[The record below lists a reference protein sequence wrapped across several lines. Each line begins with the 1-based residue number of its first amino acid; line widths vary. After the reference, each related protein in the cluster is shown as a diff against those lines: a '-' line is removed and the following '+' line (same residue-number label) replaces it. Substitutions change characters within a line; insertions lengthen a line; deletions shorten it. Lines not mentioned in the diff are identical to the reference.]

1 MVKMSKKDLVKYS
14 IIISIIVIVVIVTNC
29 LYFFVITPTKISG
42 DSMETTYSDG
52 DIVLVNKVYKSI
64 ESGDIVIFY
73 NNGLKLIKRVIG
85 VANDIIEISDSILYV
100 NGIKMFELEKGVFSN
115 KTYYVEKEE
124 YFVVGDNLNK
134 SIDSR
139 YFGKI
144 TNIDIIGV
152 ILI

>member
-14 IIISIIVIVVIVTNC
+14 IIISIIVIVVIAINC